1 MRSKVIGSPV
11 DRADAG
17 DKVTGTACY
26 SVDVALPSLAHAVV
40 VQTATP
46 SGRVRQIDT
55 AAAEQAPGML
65 GVLTHL
71 NTPTLAEVPVFP
83 AGPAAQ
89 RLPPLQDDVVRFDGE
104 HLAVVVADTLEN
116 AVHAAGLLDVSY
128 DAGAAVTTMGSATD
142 ASAPDSIFGEAPDSV
157 RGDPE
162 TALTRADV
170 RVDAVYTTPVEHHQ
184 PLEPGATVAAW
195 DGDHLTLY
203 DSTQWVSGVRAA
215 VAHAL
220 GMRLD
225 KVRVIAPFVGGAFGS
240 KGMVW
245 PHVVLAAL
253 AARHVGRPVKLV
265 LSRAQMFTSLG
276 YRSPTVQRLSLG
288 AKNDGT
294 LTAIVHEVTQQTST
308 FQEFAAG
315 AAFLSRSLYRCANV
329 GIHHRQVRISAPTP
343 TVMRAPGEAVGSFAL
358 ECGLDEL
365 AVKLRLDPVDL
376 RVRNFAEVD
385 PHERLPW
392 SSNALRECYALGA
405 ERFGWG
411 ARTPESCSMRDGSD
425 LVGWGM
431 ASAAYGVNR
440 EAASAT
446 VRMCADGR
454 VEVAS
459 GTQDLGTGTATTMGQ
474 IAAEALGVPMYC
486 VTADLGDTDL
496 PPAPHSGGSQ
506 TAASVSPAVWAA
518 ALAVRSRIVALALA
532 DENSPLYRR
541 SPDAVSTA
549 DGQLLVTED
558 PDVCDFHAA
567 VLTRQGLDF
576 VEAREEAGP
585 PDSPLPFAMR
595 SFGAHFAEVR
605 VDPDLREVR
614 VSRFCGTFGAGRIL
628 NPKTARSQAI
638 GGIVGGIGMALME
651 RTVVDPRLGRVV
663 SANLTGYKI
672 PTHADVPEVDV
683 SFIDEEDLQVNALG
697 VKGLGEVAI
706 VGVAAAIANAVHHAT
721 GRRVRD
727 LPITPDKLG

>member
-1 MRSKVIGSPV
+1 MRAKVIGSPV
-11 DRADAG
+11 DRADARS
-17 DKVTGTACY
+17 KVTGTACY
-26 SVDVALPSLAHAVV
+26 SVDVALSRLAHAVV
-40 VQTATP
+40 VQTAIP

-55 AAAEQAPGML
+55 SAAEQAPGML

-89 RLPPLQDDVVRFDGE
+89 RLAPLQNDVVHFDGE

-116 AVHAAGLLDVSY
+116 AVHAARLLDVSY
-128 DAGAAVTTMGSATD
+128 DPDSAVTTMGTA
-142 ASAPDSIFGEAPDSV
+142 AQESAPDSIFGEAPDSV
-157 RGDPE
+157 RGDPA
-162 TALTRADV
+162 TALARADV
-170 RVDAVYTTPVEHHQ
+170 RLDAVYTTPVEHHQ

-225 KVRVIAPFVGGAFGS
+225 KVRVIGPFVGGAFGS

-265 LSRAQMFTSLG
+265 LSRGQMFTSLG
-276 YRSPTVQRLSLG
+276 YRSPTVHRLALG
-288 AKNDGT
+288 AMDDGT

-308 FQEFAAG
+308 FQDFAAG

-329 GIHHRQVRISAPTP
+329 AVRHRQVRINAPTP

-392 SSNALRECYALGA
+392 SSNGLRECYVLGA
-405 ERFGWG
+405 ERFGWT
-411 ARTPESCSMRDGSD
+411 ARTPEARSMRDGSD

-459 GTQDLGTGTATTMGQ
+459 GTQDLGTGTYTTMSQ
-474 IAAEALGVPMYC
+474 IAADALGVPMYC
-486 VTADLGDTDL
+486 VTSDLGDTNL

-532 DENSPLYRR
+532 DENSPLHGRP
-541 SPDAVSTA
+541 PDAVSTA
-549 DGQLLVTED
+549 EGQLFLTDD
-558 PDVCDFHAA
+558 PNVRDFHAA
-567 VLTRQGLDF
+567 VVARQGLDF
-576 VEAREEAGP
+576 VEAREDAGP
-585 PDSPLPFAMR
+585 ASHVAFAMR

-605 VDPDLREVR
+605 VDPDLHEAR
-614 VSRFCGTFGAGRIL
+614 VTRFCGTFGAGRIL

-638 GGIVGGIGMALME
+638 GGIVGGIGMALTE

-663 SANLTGYKI
+663 AANLTAYKI

-683 SFIDEEDLQVNALG
+683 CFIDEEDLQVNALG